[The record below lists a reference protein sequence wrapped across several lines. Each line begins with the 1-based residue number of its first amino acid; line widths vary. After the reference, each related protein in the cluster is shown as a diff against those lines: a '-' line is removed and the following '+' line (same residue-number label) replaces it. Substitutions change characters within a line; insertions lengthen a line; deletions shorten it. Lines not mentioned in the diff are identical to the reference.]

1 MTRTASQPTTN
12 YKPINQT
19 KSMLRA
25 LAKTW
30 AKLSYLWEHEVAAV
44 KSDINA
50 ALSARLAA
58 EKRALVAQLT
68 KEADTIEENIKNVEA
83 EDAGKQITLK
93 EKYDSDRELHE
104 AEKIVES
111 KRQTSAAEAQNASGG
126 EKTVKYFRDQAANA
140 RVMADTIQ
148 AL

>member
-1 MTRTASQPTTN
+1 
-12 YKPINQT
+12 
-19 KSMLRA
+19 MLRA
-25 LAKTW
+25 LAKVW
-30 AKLSYLWEHEVAAV
+30 AKLRYLWEHEVAAA

-50 ALSARLAA
+50 SLSAKLAA

-68 KEADTIEENIKNVEA
+68 KEADVIEENIKKVEA

-93 EKYDSDRELHE
+93 DKYDSDRERHE

-111 KRQTSAAEAQNASGG
+111 KRQTAAAEAENASGG

-140 RVMADTIQ
+140 RVVADKIRQ
-148 AL
+148 L